1 MKDIHSLGPTMV
13 HEVSVLCEDGA
24 CETAG
29 KDFVQGKGAERN
41 GA

>member
-1 MKDIHSLGPTMV
+1 MKDIHSLGPTVV
-13 HEVSVLCEDGA
+13 HEFSVLCEDGD

-29 KDFVQGKGAERN
+29 KDFVQGKRAERN